1 MQEKRFHAD
10 EGDIAYWTSELTSDA
25 LLGIPAEKVKDD
37 DDFSHKHPTVSTIP
51 KLCPGAI
58 IGLIAVLSFMIIAKY
73 IRDFIFIGLG

>member
-37 DDFSHKHPTVSTIP
+37 DAFSRKHPAISNILN
-51 KLCPGAI
+51 LCPGAI
-58 IGLIAVLSFMIIAKY
+58 FGLIAVLSFMIIANTSETSSS
-73 IRDFIFIGLG
+73 